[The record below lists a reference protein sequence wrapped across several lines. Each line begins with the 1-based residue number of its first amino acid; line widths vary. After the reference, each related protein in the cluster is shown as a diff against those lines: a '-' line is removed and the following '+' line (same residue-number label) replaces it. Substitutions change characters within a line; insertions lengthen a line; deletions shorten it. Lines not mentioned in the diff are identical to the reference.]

1 VSPSDP
7 TGQKHGQRP
16 CFDLD
21 DSELVRRVSAL
32 HHHGCETLG
41 SLLVYLGEMDRR
53 RLYANAGFDSMHAW
67 CVRKLGM
74 SDQAAF
80 KRVRVARLCRKLPA
94 IIERVRAG
102 SLHLSGLVVL
112 CPHLTDANYTELLDA
127 AAGKTRR
134 EIERL
139 LAVRSPKPDAP
150 TSIRRLPARR
160 PPAGPALPV
169 VAPQAEPSRDEV
181 AASSDR
187 RGDDKA
193 ASTPHEDRARPRQ
206 ALVTAPA
213 PSSVSG
219 TSTGVARVAEPAP
232 RPSTR
237 ATRIR
242 RDAPGTPARA
252 STTPPSCRVASMV
265 SKQRSSSSERR
276 DRSAAQLPASKIE
289 TWGFERPLVTSSAHA
304 KSAARPSP
312 RSSTEAT

>member
-1 VSPSDP
+1 MLTHGPITPTHLTPPRKAPVSPSDP
-7 TGQKHGQRP
+7 TGQKHGQGP

-41 SLLVYLGEMDRR
+41 SLLVYLGEMDHR
-53 RLYANAGFDSMHAW
+53 RLYADAGFDSMHAW

-80 KRVRVARLCRKLPA
+80 KRVRVARLSRKLPA

-112 CPHLTDANYTELLDA
+112 CPHLTDANHTELLDA

-160 PPAGPALPV
+160 PPAEPALPV

-206 ALVTAPA
+206 ALVTAPEA
-213 PSSVSG
+213 
-219 TSTGVARVAEPAP
+219 
-232 RPSTR
+232 
-237 ATRIR
+237 
-242 RDAPGTPARA
+242 
-252 STTPPSCRVASMV
+252 
-265 SKQRSSSSERR
+265 
-276 DRSAAQLPASKIE
+276 
-289 TWGFERPLVTSSAHA
+289 ERPTAEAAPLVLE
-304 KSAARPSP
+304 PSP
-312 RSSTEAT
+312 AAVEPLSADRYRVT